1 MHDEMERKGM
11 KHIIL
16 AVCIIGGLLT
26 QGYAYAN
33 SQKCV
38 ELREALERY
47 EIEKESW
54 LNATS
59 DASSLSRDARVLLI
73 VKELAKRREELQEER
88 AVQALMNLKSTL
100 SSMDVVKDW
109 EIPNYEGI
117 ANYRNMVFFSLAA
130 DVACMGG

>member
-1 MHDEMERKGM
+1 MRI
-11 KHIIL
+11 HIL
-16 AVCIIGGLLT
+16 YAVCLVGGVLT

-47 EIEKESW
+47 ETEKESW

-59 DASSLSRDARVLLI
+59 DANSFSRDARVLPI
-73 VKELAKRREELQEER
+73 VRELAKRREELQEER
-88 AVQALMNLKSTL
+88 AVQALMNLKNIL
-100 SSMDVVKDW
+100 SSIEVAKDW
-109 EIPNYEGI
+109 KIPIYKGI

-130 DVACMGG
+130 DVACMEGG

>member
-1 MHDEMERKGM
+1 M

-16 AVCIIGGLLT
+16 AACIIGGLLT
-26 QGYAYAN
+26 QSYVYAD

-47 EIEKESW
+47 ETEKESW

-59 DASSLSRDARVLLI
+59 DASSFSRDARVLPI

-88 AVQALMNLKSTL
+88 ALQALMNLKNIL
-100 SSMDVVKDW
+100 SSIEVAKDW
-109 EIPNYEGI
+109 KIPNYKGI
-117 ANYRNMVFFSLAA
+117 GNYRNMVFFSLAA
-130 DVACMGG
+130 DVVCMGG

>member
-1 MHDEMERKGM
+1 M
-11 KHIIL
+11 KIQIL
-16 AVCIIGGLLT
+16 HAACIIGGLLT
-26 QGYAYAN
+26 QSYVYAD

-47 EIEKESW
+47 ETEKESW

-59 DASSLSRDARVLLI
+59 DATSFSRDHRVLPI

-109 EIPNYEGI
+109 EIPNYEGT
-117 ANYRNMVFFSLAA
+117 ANYKNMVFFSLAA